1 MGPLLFN
8 INMTD
13 LFYECEENDI
23 AHYAD
28 NATPYSCGT
37 YNPTVISELQGIST
51 KVFHWF
57 GNNHMKANP
66 GKCHLFL
73 GTKRPEVISIDGI
86 QITSST
92 AKTLL
97 DITIDSELNFENHL
111 SAIYNKISRKI
122 NILRWIANYMPQE
135 KRRILM
141 KTFIKSQF
149 NYCPLIW
156 MFHSQTINNKIN
168 RLNER
173 ALRIVYSD
181 F

>member
-1 MGPLLFN
+1 MNAKKMILQTMLTTQLHILVVLTFLLSFLN
-8 INMTD
+8 
-13 LFYECEENDI
+13 YR
-23 AHYAD
+23 
-28 NATPYSCGT
+28 
-37 YNPTVISELQGIST
+37 ISTKDIST

-122 NILRWIANYMPQE
+122 NVLRWIANYMPQE

-149 NYCPLIW
+149 N
-156 MFHSQTINNKIN
+156 
-168 RLNER
+168 
-173 ALRIVYSD
+173 
-181 F
+181 